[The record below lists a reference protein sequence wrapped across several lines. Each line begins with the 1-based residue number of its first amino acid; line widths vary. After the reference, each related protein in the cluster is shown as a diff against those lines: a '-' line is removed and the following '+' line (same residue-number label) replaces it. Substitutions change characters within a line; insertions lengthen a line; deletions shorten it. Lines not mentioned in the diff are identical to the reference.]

1 MAIVQ
6 TEIFRRTIAGT
17 PTTDEVNAI
26 VDEVKLE
33 VNAFMSGLLPD
44 HVLALDYLYGQAGK
58 YDPLT
63 HYQIAITY
71 LV

>member
-1 MAIVQ
+1 
-6 TEIFRRTIAGT
+6 
-17 PTTDEVNAI
+17 VNAI